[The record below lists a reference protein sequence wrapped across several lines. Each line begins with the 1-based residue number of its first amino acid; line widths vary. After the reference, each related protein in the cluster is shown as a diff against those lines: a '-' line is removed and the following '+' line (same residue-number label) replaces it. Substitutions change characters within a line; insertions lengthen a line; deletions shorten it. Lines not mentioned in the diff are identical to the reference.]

1 MQASKRI
8 WFGRLM
14 VTIILPGFWG
24 GVTLR
29 SQDAWA
35 DEGGQTMTGFIA
47 SAALGDSV
55 QGSLQYNTL
64 FAVGLTLFV
73 ITLFI
78 NIISIRL
85 VNRFREIY

>member
-1 MQASKRI
+1 M
-8 WFGRLM
+8 
-14 VTIILPGFWG
+14 
-24 GVTLR
+24 
-29 SQDAWA
+29 
-35 DEGGQTMTGFIA
+35 
-47 SAALGDSV
+47 

-73 ITLFI
+73 ITLVI